1 MAGIQA
7 FVVGVTLFVATVAVF
22 AVTATGAVLLMLS

>member
-22 AVTATGAVLLMLS
+22 AVTATGAVLLLMS

>member
-22 AVTATGAVLLMLS
+22 AVTATGAVLFLFS

>member
-7 FVVGVTLFVATVAVF
+7 FVVGVTLFVATFTAF
-22 AVTATGAVLLMLS
+22 AVTATGAVLYMLS

>member
-7 FVVGVTLFVATVAVF
+7 FVVGVTLFIATVAAF
-22 AVTATGAVLLMLS
+22 AVTATGAMLFLLS